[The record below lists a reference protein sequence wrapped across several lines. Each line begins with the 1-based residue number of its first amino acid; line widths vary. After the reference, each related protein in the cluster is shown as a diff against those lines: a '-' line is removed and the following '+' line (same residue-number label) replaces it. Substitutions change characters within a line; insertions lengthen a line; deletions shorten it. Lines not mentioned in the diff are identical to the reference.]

1 MSATH
6 HHALAFVL
14 TLYFYTPRSLDACCR
29 RKKVAQQGELEEIE
43 KMQYEL
49 TKRKNLVAQKRR
61 RDKLKQEAREKREA
75 REKQL
80 EQRKI
85 DGDDDSIDSD
95 YGSPGF
101 PGGVGYASD

>member
-29 RKKVAQQGELEEIE
+29 REKVAQQGELEEIE

-61 RDKLKQEAREKREA
+61 RDKLKREAREKREA
-75 REKQL
+75 KRNSWNNERL
-80 EQRKI
+80 MATTI
-85 DGDDDSIDSD
+85 
-95 YGSPGF
+95 
-101 PGGVGYASD
+101 A